1 MRGTSAPAA
10 GARPN
15 PVTLDRQR
23 ALSATGTTLALVVA
37 ATVVLALVLARV
49 AGADSTVAARALV
62 YSLLG
67 GALVLALAARHL
79 PGPRF
84 GAANLVTLVRGAL
97 ALLLAALIGSAPSA
111 ALAWASVALTLIAL
125 ALDGVDGALAR
136 KRGETSAFGARFDM
150 ETDALTIL
158 VLCALVWQQGKA
170 GAWVLIAGAL
180 RYLFV
185 AAGFA
190 LPWLKRALPPSRRR
204 QAVCVA
210 QIASLIVCLL
220 PLVTPPASTA
230 VALGGLAA
238 LLASFAVDVAWLA
251 RDARA

>member
-1 MRGTSAPAA
+1 
-10 GARPN
+10 
-15 PVTLDRQR
+15 
-23 ALSATGTTLALVVA
+23 
-37 ATVVLALVLARV
+37 
-49 AGADSTVAARALV
+49 
-62 YSLLG
+62 
-67 GALVLALAARHL
+67 
-79 PGPRF
+79 
-84 GAANLVTLVRGAL
+84 
-97 ALLLAALIGSAPSA
+97 
-111 ALAWASVALTLIAL
+111 
-125 ALDGVDGALAR
+125 
-136 KRGETSAFGARFDM
+136 M

-170 GAWVLIAGAL
+170 GVWVLIAGAL

-220 PLVTPPASTA
+220 PFVTPPASTA
-230 VALGGLAA
+230 VALVGLAA

>member
-49 AGADSTVAARALV
+49 ARALV

-97 ALLLAALIGSAPSA
+97 ALLLAALIGS
-111 ALAWASVALTLIAL
+111 
-125 ALDGVDGALAR
+125 
-136 KRGETSAFGARFDM
+136 
-150 ETDALTIL
+150 
-158 VLCALVWQQGKA
+158 
-170 GAWVLIAGAL
+170 
-180 RYLFV
+180 
-185 AAGFA
+185 
-190 LPWLKRALPPSRRR
+190 
-204 QAVCVA
+204 
-210 QIASLIVCLL
+210 
-220 PLVTPPASTA
+220 
-230 VALGGLAA
+230 
-238 LLASFAVDVAWLA
+238 
-251 RDARA
+251 